1 MPECAG
7 VPGMRHQG
15 SGLDPWCSGKRL
27 QEGEPTRQQGVN
39 PILPAGLCCS
49 EVGAALQQGSDSV
62 LQGHSY
68 FLGGLA

>member
-1 MPECAG
+1 MNPLD
-7 VPGMRHQG
+7 
-15 SGLDPWCSGKRL
+15 SG
-27 QEGEPTRQQGVN
+27 EGTPV
-39 PILPAGLCCS
+39 LPAGLCCS

>member
-7 VPGMRHQG
+7 VPR
-15 SGLDPWCSGKRL
+15 CSGKRL
-27 QEGEPTRQQGVN
+27 QGGEPG
-39 PILPAGLCCS
+39 PSSGLRRS

-62 LQGHSY
+62 LQGHSH